1 LECGEEGAE
10 VLVVLLRRTGEDKD
24 IVYIGKTEIQV
35 FKDLVHETLEGLGG
49 VSEAEGHKSKL
60 EKAKGCSNCSFL
72 DVVGVDG
79 DLVVSPN
86 EVDF

>member
-1 LECGEEGAE
+1 LEFGEEGAE
-10 VLVVLLRRTGEDKD
+10 VLVVLLRSTVEDKD

-35 FKDLVHETLEGLGG
+35 FKDLIHETEGLGG
-49 VSEAEGHKSKL
+49 VSEAEGHKGKL

-72 DVVGVDG
+72 DVVRVDR